1 MSDYPLDASE
11 LRTNFSYFLPI
22 ALRWNDLDVYRH
34 LNNARYHTFFDTLIM
49 HYLSVAGGFD
59 LITGEVLPFTVE
71 NGCRFHRSFTFP
83 DVVDA
88 GLRVAHLGRSSV
100 RYEMGLFRAGDAP
113 VHATGHFVDVFV
125 DRVSSRPQ
133 PIPEALR
140 AHLARLLPTPP
151 G

>member
-1 MSDYPLDASE
+1 MSDYPLDATE
-11 LRTNFSYFLPI
+11 RRRHFNYFLAIP
-22 ALRWNDLDVYRH
+22 LRWNDLDPYRH

-59 LITGEVLPFTVE
+59 VLAGEVVPFTVE
-71 NGCRFHRSFTFP
+71 NCCRFHRSFTFP

-88 GLRVAHLGRSSV
+88 GLRVARLGRSSV
-100 RYEMGLFRAGDAP
+100 RYEIGLFRAGAAP
-113 VHATGHFVDVFV
+113 VHATGYFVDVFV

-133 PIPEALR
+133 PIPAALR
-140 AHLARLLPTPP
+140 AHLGQLLPTAP